1 MRRFFGSVGTIA
13 LLCLTNV
20 LPIHAQPAVLTV
32 STLEG
37 RGLNSKAI
45 NVQVWAGRATAIDFS
60 RVNERITQI
69 FLADPSRFTYATD
82 TATQSGQATT
92 VFLRQIQPLKF
103 PHLTRANV
111 TNLFIKTK
119 TEDGT
124 ARLYTFN
131 LLPGE
136 NSPKYNGLSIA
147 AVSGTEQQR
156 YTLEVGLFRQATLND
171 IERGLI
177 SAVRRGYTPASDP
190 IVVKIRE
197 FLALARNTSD
207 KSLVEIAQSVN
218 LSLRVLTEL
227 GLMGI
232 EDTATPTRTVPKP
245 SLNQPLMHNSI
256 PKTELIRFRE

>member
-1 MRRFFGSVGTIA
+1 MRRFFGSVGTIV

-32 STLEG
+32 STSEG

-103 PHLTRANV
+103 THLTRANV

-119 TEDGT
+119 TEDGR

-131 LLPGE
+131 LLSGE

-147 AVSGTEQQR
+147 AGSEQQR
-156 YTLEVGLFRQATLND
+156 YTLEVGSFRQATLND

-177 SAVRRGYTPASDP
+177 SAVRRGYTPPSDP
-190 IVVKIRE
+190 VVAKIRE

-227 GLMGI
+227 GLLGI